1 MQRYLQADLLRKNNL
16 AHFDAWAAS
25 FAEKVTKLEF
35 APEGTGFRQKT
46 RLARFYNLP
55 ELMTMFK
62 ECADIKTADDI
73 DLPTPECEVHN
84 ISVDPTETQK
94 NLVKSLGKRAE
105 IIHNKAVTPDVD
117 NMLLVTMDGRKIGLD
132 QRLINPLLPDEAGT
146 KVNACIDNVF
156 RIWNETSE
164 NRSTQLI
171 FCDFGVPTVQK
182 KVKDKD
188 GNAITESE
196 EDFSKFNIYDDI
208 RSKLINMGIPQE
220 EIAFIHSAKTKEA
233 KEKLFEKVRNGD
245 VRIMIGSTSKMGAGT
260 NVQNKLIASHDLDCP
275 WKPRDMEQRRGRMVR
290 QGNENKKVQLFR
302 YVTKDTF
309 DAYLFQTLENK
320 QRFISQIMTSKTP
333 ARNCDDIDEST
344 LSYAEVKALC
354 IANPHIKEKM
364 ELDIEISKLQMIKSE
379 FMNIH
384 YRLEDAV
391 HVKLPQELANE
402 ISELKN
408 MEADR
413 KALADYPIEH
423 DSEGHEVFSPMTVN
437 GRTFTDRKEAGA
449 ALIKAAIQS
458 AIGNKN
464 NAVTIGEYKGFKL
477 DVYTDS
483 AGKVNLYIKGK
494 SSVSIIMS
502 ESEGGNYKRKKLFV
516 SYSHANKKIVYSITD
531 KLENYGINLWID
543 RKSIEFGDN
552 ITRSICSGINES
564 DLAIL
569 FLSKEII
576 DSNLS
581 QFELENIISNMIKK
595 SMGWF
600 IVKLDD
606 VNVEEIMPSLGNY
619 LYYDFNEN
627 NDIEMLTETII
638 KRINSL

>member
-1 MQRYLQADLLRKNNL
+1 
-16 AHFDAWAAS
+16 
-25 FAEKVTKLEF
+25 
-35 APEGTGFRQKT
+35 
-46 RLARFYNLP
+46 
-55 ELMTMFK
+55 MFK

>member
-156 RIWNETSE
+156 RIWNENSE

-208 RSKLINMGIPQE
+208 RSKLINKGVPQE
-220 EIAFIHSAKTKEA
+220 EIAFIHSAKTK
-233 KEKLFEKVRNGD
+233 G
-245 VRIMIGSTSKMGAGT
+245 G
-260 NVQNKLIASHDLDCP
+260 
-275 WKPRDMEQRRGRMVR
+275 
-290 QGNENKKVQLFR
+290 
-302 YVTKDTF
+302 
-309 DAYLFQTLENK
+309 
-320 QRFISQIMTSKTP
+320 
-333 ARNCDDIDEST
+333 
-344 LSYAEVKALC
+344 
-354 IANPHIKEKM
+354 
-364 ELDIEISKLQMIKSE
+364 
-379 FMNIH
+379 
-384 YRLEDAV
+384 
-391 HVKLPQELANE
+391 
-402 ISELKN
+402 
-408 MEADR
+408 
-413 KALADYPIEH
+413 
-423 DSEGHEVFSPMTVN
+423 
-437 GRTFTDRKEAGA
+437 
-449 ALIKAAIQS
+449 
-458 AIGNKN
+458 
-464 NAVTIGEYKGFKL
+464 
-477 DVYTDS
+477 
-483 AGKVNLYIKGK
+483 KGK
-494 SSVSIIMS
+494 A
-502 ESEGGNYKRKKLFV
+502 F
-516 SYSHANKKIVYSITD
+516 
-531 KLENYGINLWID
+531 
-543 RKSIEFGDN
+543 
-552 ITRSICSGINES
+552 
-564 DLAIL
+564 
-569 FLSKEII
+569 
-576 DSNLS
+576 
-581 QFELENIISNMIKK
+581 
-595 SMGWF
+595 
-600 IVKLDD
+600 
-606 VNVEEIMPSLGNY
+606 
-619 LYYDFNEN
+619 
-627 NDIEMLTETII
+627 
-638 KRINSL
+638 

>member
-1 MQRYLQADLLRKNNL
+1 M
-16 AHFDAWAAS
+16 AAS
-25 FAEKVTKLEF
+25 RIKEITIEIGDDTTKLQTALKGVNSSIKDTQSQLKDVEKLLKLDPGNTELL
-35 APEGTGFRQKT
+35 AQKQKL
-46 RLARFYNLP
+46 LADAVS
-55 ELMTMFK
+55 ETK
-62 ECADIKTADDI
+62 EKLATLKTAAEQANDA
-73 DLPTPECEVHN
+73 LANGE
-84 ISVDPTETQK
+84 ISQEQY
-94 NLVKSLGKRAE
+94 NALQRE
-105 IIHNKAVTPDVD
+105 
-117 NMLLVTMDGRKIGLD
+117 
-132 QRLINPLLPDEAGT
+132 RLINPLLPDEAGT

-208 RSKLINMGIPQE
+208 RSKLINMGVPQE

-502 ESEGGNYKRKKLFV
+502 ESEGGNITKINNALNNIEDRIVRCKDRIEALKRQIENSKTELTKPFPQEQEL
-516 SYSHANKKIVYSITD
+516 KD
-531 KLENYGINLWID
+531 KLDRQTELALLLNLDNTEKQQEQTKQRASNNREND
-543 RKSIEFGDN
+543 M
-552 ITRSICSGINES
+552 
-564 DLAIL
+564 
-569 FLSKEII
+569 EI
-576 DSNLS
+576 
-581 QFELENIISNMIKK
+581 
-595 SMGWF
+595 
-600 IVKLDD
+600 
-606 VNVEEIMPSLGNY
+606 
-619 LYYDFNEN
+619 
-627 NDIEMLTETII
+627 
-638 KRINSL
+638 